1 MGVLNSDQRKKK
13 TFINA
18 LLPHINNMIFEQNKS
33 IENTGEKIGYLFSY
47 ILFTTI
53 VFFIFSFLNKLPS
66 NWSFFHITGVTL
78 LIAII
83 GIIIKR
89 VL

>member
-1 MGVLNSDQRKKK
+1 MCFEFGPTKKK
-13 TFINA
+13 TFINV
-18 LLPHINNMIFEQNKS
+18 LPPPINNMIFEQNKS
-33 IENTGEKIGYLFSY
+33 IENMGEKIGYLFSY

-66 NWSFFHITGVTL
+66 NWSFFHIMGVTL
-78 LIAII
+78 LIAIV
-83 GIIIKR
+83 GIILKR

>member
-1 MGVLNSDQRKKK
+1 MQKKNIYK
-13 TFINA
+13 CPA
-18 LLPHINNMIFEQNKS
+18 PDINNMIFEQNKS
-33 IENTGEKIGYLFSY
+33 IEKMGEKIGYLFSY

>member
-1 MGVLNSDQRKKK
+1 MQKK
-13 TFINA
+13 TFINV
-18 LLPHINNMIFEQNKS
+18 LLPYTNNMIFEQNKS
-33 IENTGEKIGYLFSY
+33 IEKMGEKIGYLFSY

-66 NWSFFHITGVTL
+66 NWSFFHIMGVTL
-78 LIAII
+78 LIAIV